1 MWASSRP
8 ETGLFR
14 NFVVRRR
21 VCLCGVQEYTSA
33 QPLAFLERIEKYLVS
48 ASGTTQPS
56 QGLPGWKRARAFS
69 RRMLVRISS
78 VWIVFWLVGFAGVGM
93 AGAGEASLEIRVPD
107 HAVTIG
113 DRVSVRVQA
122 RGGEDGLWGD
132 LDLTQVQGD
141 SWELVE
147 GPREIPGT
155 TPPSWE
161 IVLVPMALGELELP
175 AIEASLRNSEGEAVN
190 IGADPVPKITVG
202 SVLAPEDEGAPAPLR
217 SPVGIKG
224 FPWEWVVP
232 ACVLLLPFL
241 VLVAWWWRSRS
252 KGRLEAD
259 VPRLEPFDEL
269 EKLLAEFRGAIGHQ
283 PAAVVCDRLARGVR
297 RYLERRT
304 GEPAI
309 EMTSH
314 ELGILARAGGWPQ
327 EVQAGLQNITGVVD
341 GVRFGRRPVADAELE
356 TAGRSAHDVGRH
368 LEEFLRPET
377 DGDEGEQ

>member
-1 MWASSRP
+1 MS
-8 ETGLFR
+8 
-14 NFVVRRR
+14 
-21 VCLCGVQEYTSA
+21 
-33 QPLAFLERIEKYLVS
+33 VS
-48 ASGTTQPS
+48 A
-56 QGLPGWKRARAFS
+56 
-69 RRMLVRISS
+69 
-78 VWIVFWLVGFAGVGM
+78 VFWLVVFAGVGT
-93 AGAGEASLEIRVPD
+93 AGAGDASLEIRVPD

-132 LDLTQVQGD
+132 LDLTQAQGD

-147 GPREIPGT
+147 GPREIPGA

-161 IVLVPMALGELELP
+161 IVLVPMVLGELELP
-175 AIEASLRNSEGEAVN
+175 GIEASLRNSEGEAVN
-190 IGADPVPKITVG
+190 IGADPVPTITVG

-217 SPVGIKG
+217 PPVGIKG

-232 ACVLLLPFL
+232 ACVLLLPL
-241 VLVAWWWRSRS
+241 VVLVAWWWRSRS
-252 KGRLEAD
+252 KRGEEAD
-259 VPRLEPFDEL
+259 VPRLAPFDEL
-269 EKLLAEFRGAIGHQ
+269 EKLLAEFGEAISHQ

-356 TAGRSAHDVGRH
+356 TAGRSAHDVGRR